1 MASRRRLNVEDYYE
15 DDGYGD
21 EDYYEED
28 EEERAIKESKKMHKQ
43 AKKAAKSKF
52 ITVQSNTTFMLCLTN
67 ILL

>member
-1 MASRRRLNVEDYYE
+1 MASRRRLNVDDYYD

-52 ITVQSNTTFMLCLTN
+52 IYQMMALTN
-67 ILL
+67 FLSLLNL